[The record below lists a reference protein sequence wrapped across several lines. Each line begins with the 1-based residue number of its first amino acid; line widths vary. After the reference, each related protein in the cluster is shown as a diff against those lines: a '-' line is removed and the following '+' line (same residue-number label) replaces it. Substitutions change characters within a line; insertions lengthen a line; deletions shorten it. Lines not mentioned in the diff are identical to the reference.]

1 MDFSIFQNVINKIN
15 GVINSKIIVEKE
27 DITEIHIL
35 ANKLRSP
42 KQIVRDMESC
52 ILASFDYKIDR
63 RLVSIA
69 QIETDDHDSIERI
82 KLCSISMNSFND
94 ITECCLKLSYE
105 DQEYS
110 VTAKAIDTMANRR
123 KLVATCTVKAIEK
136 IIKQT
141 SIFDIEDVIVNMNDK
156 VNFVTVLVNLLV
168 KSDEE
173 IMIGSAIVRKDVYE
187 SIAKAALDAI
197 NRRIQQISI

>member
-1 MDFSIFQNVINKIN
+1 MNFSIFQTEDH
-15 GVINSKIIVEKE
+15 NSIK
-27 DITEIHIL
+27 
-35 ANKLRSP
+35 
-42 KQIVRDMESC
+42 
-52 ILASFDYKIDR
+52 
-63 RLVSIA
+63 
-69 QIETDDHDSIERI
+69 RI
-82 KLCSISMNSFND
+82 KLSSIFMNSYND
-94 ITECCLKLSYE
+94 LTECCLKLSYE